1 VRIRFLIDEDLPPRI
16 KAMLLRQDPTI
27 DVLRV
32 GDSGAPPHGT
42 KDPDILRYVALE
54 QRLLI
59 TNNRRTMGIHAAAL
73 LAMGTQH
80 WGILRCRPDA
90 VLREV
95 AEDLYLLWGASE
107 AEEWIGRVE
116 WVPL

>member
-1 VRIRFLIDEDLPPRI
+1 MRIRFLIDEDLPPRI

-42 KDPDILRYVALE
+42 KDPDIVRYVALQ

-59 TNNRRTMGIHAAAL
+59 TNNRRTMGVHATTL
-73 LAMGTQH
+73 LTTGMQH
-80 WGILRCRPDA
+80 WGILRAGQIRRCAR
-90 VLREV
+90 
-95 AEDLYLLWGASE
+95 
-107 AEEWIGRVE
+107 
-116 WVPL
+116 

>member
-1 VRIRFLIDEDLPPRI
+1 
-16 KAMLLRQDPTI
+16 
-27 DVLRV
+27 
-32 GDSGAPPHGT
+32 
-42 KDPDILRYVALE
+42 
-54 QRLLI
+54 
-59 TNNRRTMGIHAAAL
+59 MGIHAAAL

-80 WGILRCRPDA
+80 WGILRCRPDP

-116 WVPL
+116 WGPL